1 ACVILSKNEN
11 FKNLASKTYLLIG
24 EM

>member
-1 ACVILSKNEN
+1 LSKNEN

-24 EM
+24 GM

>member
-1 ACVILSKNEN
+1 SKNEN

-24 EM
+24 GM

>member
-1 ACVILSKNEN
+1 CVILSKNEN

-24 EM
+24 GM